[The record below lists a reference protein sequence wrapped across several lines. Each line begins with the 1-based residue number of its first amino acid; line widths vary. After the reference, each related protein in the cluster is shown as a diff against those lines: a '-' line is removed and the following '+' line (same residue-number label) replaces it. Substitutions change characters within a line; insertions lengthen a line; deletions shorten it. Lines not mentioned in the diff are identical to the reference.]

1 MSSGVQSSVL
11 RIMFS
16 ESVRVGAGIGA
27 VFLNCS
33 TAQPVTLEI
42 SSLLEKAPASL
53 VSSLFGKEC
62 PSLVMLWGVPAGF
75 QPTVK

>member
-27 VFLNCS
+27 VFLNCVLMVLCWPHQGFFFFFE
-33 TAQPVTLEI
+33 TGRLGIVHMRYLELYGTYSVI
-42 SSLLEKAPASL
+42 L
-53 VSSLFGKEC
+53 
-62 PSLVMLWGVPAGF
+62 
-75 QPTVK
+75 